1 MSRVPHLLLV
11 RNKCYYVL
19 GTVPSVSIYYHKYI
33 IYSVHLL
40 DNPFLM
46 VKTYSS
52 AWFLSKSS
60 GVFRV
65 WTGNGVL
72 TKEGIR

>member
-1 MSRVPHLLLV
+1 MKCCLLGHLRVSLSEEAKMSRVPHLLLV

-19 GTVPSVSIYYHKYI
+19 ETVPSVSIYYHTYI
-33 IYSVHLL
+33 ICSVHLL

-52 AWFLSKSS
+52 AWSLSK
-60 GVFRV
+60 
-65 WTGNGVL
+65 
-72 TKEGIR
+72 